1 MFPQIIL
8 ETFSVSSNEISYFI
22 SEAVDPYF
30 NTINIEDVKK
40 SRCNFE
46 TDVLQKNYVLFKIMK
61 YHYHHQR
68 PLEIMV
74 EMLIK
79 LSGMNKMNKSHQ
91 KEKGKI

>member
-1 MFPQIIL
+1 MWRK
-8 ETFSVSSNEISYFI
+8 
-22 SEAVDPYF
+22 A
-30 NTINIEDVKK
+30 DVTLKVHHLK
-40 SRCNFE
+40 TCLIGHA

-91 KEKGKI
+91 KEKGKIW

>member
-1 MFPQIIL
+1 MWRK
-8 ETFSVSSNEISYFI
+8 
-22 SEAVDPYF
+22 A
-30 NTINIEDVKK
+30 DVTLKVHHLK
-40 SRCNFE
+40 TCLIGHA
-46 TDVLQKNYVLFKIMK
+46 TDVLQKNYLLFKIMK

-91 KEKGKI
+91 KEKGKIW

>member
-1 MFPQIIL
+1 MWRK
-8 ETFSVSSNEISYFI
+8 
-22 SEAVDPYF
+22 A
-30 NTINIEDVKK
+30 DVTLKVHHLK
-40 SRCNFE
+40 TCLIGPA

>member
-1 MFPQIIL
+1 MWIK
-8 ETFSVSSNEISYFI
+8 
-22 SEAVDPYF
+22 A
-30 NTINIEDVKK
+30 DVTLKVQHLK
-40 SRCNFE
+40 TCLIGHA

-91 KEKGKI
+91 KEKGKIW

>member
-1 MFPQIIL
+1 MWRK
-8 ETFSVSSNEISYFI
+8 
-22 SEAVDPYF
+22 A
-30 NTINIEDVKK
+30 DVTLKVHHLK
-40 SRCNFE
+40 TCLIGHA

-91 KEKGKI
+91 KEEGKIW

>member
-1 MFPQIIL
+1 MWRK
-8 ETFSVSSNEISYFI
+8 
-22 SEAVDPYF
+22 A
-30 NTINIEDVKK
+30 DVTLKVHHLK
-40 SRCNFE
+40 TCLIGHA
-46 TDVLQKNYVLFKIMK
+46 TDVLQKNYVLFKIIK

-91 KEKGKI
+91 KEKGKIW